1 MCHIPIKILKQHA
14 TPNSSLESLKVCSSK
29 ECRKT
34 RQSKMNYVY
43 DVANTSI
50 LKFGF
55 SAEDITSGYGFLLQL
70 VNNSTNDT
78 GVTR

>member
-1 MCHIPIKILKQHA
+1 
-14 TPNSSLESLKVCSSK
+14 
-29 ECRKT
+29 
-34 RQSKMNYVY
+34 MNYVY

-50 LKFGF
+50 LKFEF